1 MSKDLDR
8 LKNFR
13 IILGSQST
21 RRQKLLAEL
30 GIKFNIF
37 AKRNIIETFPS
48 EMPIEEVPLYLAK
61 IKSKAYESEIKNNT
75 ILITADTVVVCN
87 HEIVGKPKSLQEA
100 KTILSKLSG
109 KRHTVVTGVS
119 IRSLNKEHL
128 FSIST
133 YVYFRELT
141 ADEINYYVDTYKPL
155 DKAGAYGIQEWIGYI
170 AVEKIEGSYYNVVG
184 LPVHEL
190 YLELIKFVN

>member
-37 AKRNIIETFPS
+37 AKRNIIETFPP

-87 HEIVGKPKSLQEA
+87 NEIVGKPKSLQEA
-100 KTILSKLSG
+100 KSILSKLSG
-109 KRHTVVTGVS
+109 KRHTVITGVS
-119 IRSLNKEHL
+119 IRSINREHL

-133 YVYFRELT
+133 NVYFRELS
-141 ADEINYYVDTYKPL
+141 ADEITYYVDTYKPL